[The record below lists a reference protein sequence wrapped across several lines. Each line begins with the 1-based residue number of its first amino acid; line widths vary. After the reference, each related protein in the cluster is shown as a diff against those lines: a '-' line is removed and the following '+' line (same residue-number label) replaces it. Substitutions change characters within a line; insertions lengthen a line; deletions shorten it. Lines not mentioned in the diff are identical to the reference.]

1 MLRRR
6 WSGILVGLSVCV
18 AGPAAQ
24 AAQVYLFPM
33 AASGDFTLTG
43 EGITL
48 HGGGQRVF
56 LEIWLAGWAPHRL
69 SSWQAGIEASGY
81 SSGSA
86 GVLSPAYET
95 CTGSAECVTAFG
107 AGATCGWSSHDNECT
122 PGFIGSTRP
131 DYVFSNVP
139 DLAAVDLSML
149 NYRYAST
156 IVLAAPI
163 FDPNVP
169 RYAGTLVLDVPTD
182 AAGTFTIGF
191 VGLNDTA
198 LLDEGNQFITPL
210 ILMPTH
216 ITIGCDQSSCDDDN
230 ACTDDGCGAG
240 TQCTHDPNYNE
251 TLNCC
256 YPSDR
261 TLCSI
266 PTGLPGDFNG
276 DGSTDLVDFAR
287 LQVCFDDEAV
297 LTGECEAVELNCD
310 CALDLYDMGDFTS
323 AMNGP

>member
-1 MLRRR
+1 MLRKR

-24 AAQVYLFPM
+24 AAWVYLFPM
-33 AASGDFTLTG
+33 GASGNYTLTT

-56 LEIWLAGWAPHRL
+56 LEIHLAGWAPRRL
-69 SSWQAGIEASGY
+69 SSWQARIEASGY

-95 CTGSAECVTAFG
+95 CTSNAECVAAFG
-107 AGATCGWSSHDNECT
+107 TGATCGWSSHDNECT
-122 PGFIGSTRP
+122 PGFIGTFRP
-131 DYVFSNVP
+131 DYVFSSVN
-139 DLAAVDLSML
+139 DLAAVDLSTL
-149 NYRYAST
+149 DYRYAST

-163 FDPNVP
+163 FDPGVP
-169 RYAGTLVLDVPTD
+169 KYAGTVVLDVPVG

-191 VGLNDTA
+191 VGLDDTA
-198 LLDEGNQFITPL
+198 LLEGLQFITPL

-216 ITIGCDQSSCDDDN
+216 ITIACDPSSCDDDN

-240 TQCTHDPNYNE
+240 TQCTHDPNYNDA
-251 TLNCC
+251 LYCC
-256 YPSDR
+256 YPTDR

-266 PTGLPGDFNG
+266 PAGLPGDFNG

-287 LQVCFDDEAV
+287 LQVCFDDEAK
-297 LTGECEAVELNCD
+297 LTGACEAVELNCD
-310 CALDLYDMGDFTS
+310 CRLDRSDMGDFTS